1 MNLLI
6 SLLLLKNLSDF
17 YDNKTKLEFKNDL
30 LNKLQ
35 KKPKKN
41 KRYDESEEKI
51 AYVDKSFNF
60 GNSLVLLNNLLYYC
74 EILNISKIYLN
85 SDRYWPI
92 SNNFISHSLNIT
104 LVNSSNID
112 KKQSNFY
119 EFDRKLIYLQ
129 QVIRPK
135 IRINLLKTQI
145 KKYLPKI
152 NINKKDLYIHIRSGD
167 IFGYNALKN
176 INYAQPPLCFYKSI
190 INNFKFR
197 NIFILS
203 MDQANPVI
211 KELIKQISGI
221 ILLQNGLVQDIE
233 ILSNAYNLVSSVS
246 SFFTTSLLINDNL
259 EYLWEYEYYSLSQ
272 KYLHLHHDI
281 YRFSRNYTIYI
292 MNTTQEYIK
301 KMFPWR
307 NSKSQRILM
316 LNIKCG
322 NFNVIN
328 QIS

>member
-197 NIFILS
+197 NI
-203 MDQANPVI
+203 Q
-211 KELIKQISGI
+211 
-221 ILLQNGLVQDIE
+221 
-233 ILSNAYNLVSSVS
+233 Y
-246 SFFTTSLLINDNL
+246 
-259 EYLWEYEYYSLSQ
+259 
-272 KYLHLHHDI
+272 H
-281 YRFSRNYTIYI
+281 
-292 MNTTQEYIK
+292 
-301 KMFPWR
+301 WR
-307 NSKSQRILM
+307 Y
-316 LNIKCG
+316 
-322 NFNVIN
+322 
-328 QIS
+328 